1 MIFRIIIEI
10 KRFTDKCKKDNINAF
25 AAQSAFF
32 LIISLIPFVMVL
44 CSLLKFTVVSEGTL
58 LKIVADVMPTYISPV
73 VVSII
78 DEFYNKSIGIVSLT
92 AVLAVWSA
100 AKGVQYMADGLNV
113 INGIQETRNWIVLR
127 FWAAVYTIGFLM
139 ALLAALLLLVF
150 GNGIQKFLVGHFPFL
165 AHATHLLFQLRSV
178 IMLAVLIVMFT
189 VLYKTLP
196 NSKEIRD
203 RKLTFKNQ
211 LPGGIAC
218 GVAWYL
224 FSFGVSI
231 YVDYFNGFSMYGS
244 LTTIVLVMLWLY
256 FCMYI
261 MMLCGELNVLFGEA
275 IRKKISKRKESFTR
289 MQQ

>member
-1 MIFRIIIEI
+1 MIFRMIIEI

-32 LIISLIPFVMVL
+32 LIISLIPFVMVF
-44 CSLLKFTVVSEGTL
+44 CSLLQYTPVSEGTL
-58 LKIVADVMPTYISPV
+58 LKVVSDIMPAYISPV

-92 AVLAVWSA
+92 AVLAIWSA

-113 INGIQETRNWIVLR
+113 INGIQETRNWVVLR
-127 FWAAVYTIGFLM
+127 FWAVVYMIGFLL
-139 ALLAALLLLVF
+139 ALLAALVLLVF
-150 GNGIQKFLVGHFPFL
+150 GNGIQKILVGYFPFL
-165 AHATHLLFQLRSV
+165 AHATHLIFQLRSV
-178 IMLAVLIVMFT
+178 IMLVVLIVMFSI
-189 VLYKTLP
+189 LYKTLP
-196 NSKEIRD
+196 NNKEIRD

-218 GVAWYL
+218 GFAWYL
-224 FSFGVSI
+224 FSFGVSV

-261 MMLCGELNVLFGEA
+261 MMLCGELNVLFGET
-275 IRKKISKRKESFTR
+275 IRKRLLDR
-289 MQQ
+289 

>member
-1 MIFRIIIEI
+1 MIFRMIIEI

-32 LIISLIPFVMVL
+32 LIISLIPFVMVF
-44 CSLLKFTVVSEGTL
+44 CSLLQYTPVSESTL
-58 LKIVADVMPTYISPV
+58 LKLVSDIMPDYISPV
-73 VVSII
+73 VVPII

-92 AVLAVWSA
+92 AVLAIWSA

-113 INGIQETRNWIVLR
+113 VNNIQETRNWVVLR
-127 FWAAVYTIGFLM
+127 FWAVVYMIGFIL
-139 ALLAALLLLVF
+139 ALLAVIVLLVF
-150 GNGIQKFLVGHFPFL
+150 GNGIQKFLVGYFPIL
-165 AHATHLLFQLRSV
+165 AHATDLIFRLRSIV
-178 IMLAVLIVMFT
+178 MLAVLIVMFT

-211 LPGGIAC
+211 LPGAIVC
-218 GVAWYL
+218 GLAWYV
-224 FSFGVSI
+224 FSFGISI

-261 MMLCGELNVLFGEA
+261 MMLCGELNVLFGEK
-275 IRKKISKRKESFTR
+275 IRRRLIDRK
-289 MQQ
+289 M

>member
-1 MIFRIIIEI
+1 MIFRMIIEI
-10 KRFTDKCKKDNINAF
+10 KRFTDKCKKDNIKAF

-32 LIISLIPFVMVL
+32 LIISLIPFVMVF
-44 CSLLKFTVVSEGTL
+44 CSLIQYTPVSESTL
-58 LKIVADVMPTYISPV
+58 LKLVSDIMPAYISPV
-73 VVSII
+73 VVPII

-113 INGIQETRNWIVLR
+113 VNNIQETRNWVVLR
-127 FWAAVYTIGFLM
+127 FWAVVYMIGFIL
-139 ALLAALLLLVF
+139 ALLAVIVLLVF
-150 GNGIQKFLVGHFPFL
+150 GNGIQKFLVGYFPFL
-165 AHATHLLFQLRSV
+165 AHATDLIFRIRSV
-178 IMLAVLIVMFT
+178 VMLAVLIVMFT

-211 LPGGIAC
+211 LPGAIAC
-218 GVAWYL
+218 GLAWYV
-224 FSFGVSI
+224 FSFGISV

-261 MMLCGELNVLFGEA
+261 MMLCGELNVLFGER
-275 IRKKISKRKESFTR
+275 IRKRLTNRKMWTHF
-289 MQQ
+289 

>member
-1 MIFRIIIEI
+1 MVFRTIIEI
-10 KRFTDKCKKDNINAF
+10 KRFTDKCKRDNINAF

-32 LIISLIPFVMVL
+32 LIISLIPFVMVF
-44 CSLLKFTVVSEGTL
+44 CSLLQYTVVSEGML
-58 LKIVADVMPTYISPV
+58 LKIVREIMPEYISPV

-92 AVLAVWSA
+92 ALLAIWSA

-113 INGIQETRNWIVLR
+113 INGIQETRNWVVLR
-127 FWAAVYTIGFLM
+127 FWAVGYMIGFLL
-139 ALLAALLLLVF
+139 ALLAALLFLVF
-150 GNGIQKFLVGHFPFL
+150 GNGIQKILVGYFPFL
-165 AHATHLLFQLRSV
+165 AHATNLIFQLRSV
-178 IMLAVLIVMFT
+178 IMLGVLSIMFT

-196 NSKEIRD
+196 NNKEIRD

-211 LPGGIAC
+211 LPGGIVC

-224 FSFGVSI
+224 FSFGVSV

-244 LTTIVLVMLWLY
+244 LTTVVLVMLWLY

-261 MMLCGELNVLFGEA
+261 MMLCGELNVLFGERIQKRIGA
-275 IRKKISKRKESFTR
+275 RKYL
-289 MQQ
+289 

>member
-1 MIFRIIIEI
+1 MVFRMIIEI

-32 LIISLIPFVMVL
+32 LIISLIPFVMVF
-44 CSLLKFTVVSEGTL
+44 CSLLQYTPVSESTL
-58 LKIVADVMPTYISPV
+58 LKIVSDIMPAYISPV
-73 VVSII
+73 VVPII

-113 INGIQETRNWIVLR
+113 VNNIHETRNWVVLR
-127 FWAAVYTIGFLM
+127 FWAVVYMIGFIL
-139 ALLAALLLLVF
+139 ALLAVIVLLVF
-150 GNGIQKFLVGHFPFL
+150 GNSIQKMLVGYFPFL
-165 AHATHLLFQLRSV
+165 AHATDLVFRLRSV

-196 NSKEIRD
+196 NNKEIRD

-211 LPGGIAC
+211 LPGGIVC
-218 GVAWYL
+218 GLAWYV
-224 FSFGVSI
+224 FSFGISV

-261 MMLCGELNVLFGEA
+261 MMLCGE
-275 IRKKISKRKESFTR
+275 
-289 MQQ
+289 

>member
-1 MIFRIIIEI
+1 MIFRMIIEI

-32 LIISLIPFVMVL
+32 LIISLIPFVMVF
-44 CSLLKFTVVSEGTL
+44 CSLLQYTPVSESVL
-58 LKIVADVMPTYISPV
+58 LKIVSDIMPAYISPV
-73 VVSII
+73 VVPII

-113 INGIQETRNWIVLR
+113 VNNIQETRNWIVLR
-127 FWAAVYTIGFLM
+127 FWAVVYMIGFLL
-139 ALLAALLLLVF
+139 ALLAVIVLLVF
-150 GNGIQKFLVGHFPFL
+150 GNSIQKILVGYFPFL
-165 AHATHLLFQLRSV
+165 AHATDLVFQLRSV

-218 GVAWYL
+218 GLAWYV
-224 FSFGVSI
+224 FSFGISV

-261 MMLCGELNVLFGEA
+261 MMLCGELNVLFGER
-275 IRKKISKRKESFTR
+275 IRRRLTGGK
-289 MQQ
+289 M